1 MIEYGYKIIY
11 CLSALL
17 RKADELLR
25 LPMKKTL
32 VISLEYPPQVGGI
45 ATFVDALSS
54 ALEPEKTVVLAPPH
68 KEAKEWDEQMYY
80 KVIRRPFYYSFF
92 WPRWLKLYFEVKK
105 IVKQEKIELIMLH
118 HILPVG
124 YVAYMIKKKF
134 NIPYIIF
141 SHGTDIAYAA
151 ADKGKRKKAHVVARG
166 ALQIITNSE
175 SLKKRTIDA
184 FPDIGDKTTVLY
196 PCPDEDFMTPPPAD
210 ELEKMK
216 EQLALEGKK
225 VILTISRLAEGKGFP
240 LLIRVMSEIFKTVP
254 HLVWI
259 IVGDGQKKN
268 EIIEDIRRNNLQNVV
283 RFIGEVPHANLKH
296 YYYLADLFIL
306 LTHPDPKG
314 TEEGLGLVFLEASAA
329 GLPIIA
335 GRSGGVEEGVLHGQT
350 GLVVDAY
357 QGVEIVSAVSR
368 MLNDKEF
375 AQGLGKNAQE
385 RIKKEFNWYEQLK
398 KIVQWLY

>member
-1 MIEYGYKIIY
+1 M
-11 CLSALL
+11 
-17 RKADELLR
+17 
-25 LPMKKTL
+25 
-32 VISLEYPPQVGGI
+32 EYPPQIGGI
-45 ATFVDALSS
+45 ATYVDALSS
-54 ALEPEKTVVLAPPH
+54 SLEPENTIVLAPPH
-68 KEAKEWDEQMYY
+68 PDAKEWDEQMYY
-80 KVIRRPFYYSFF
+80 KVIRKEFLYKFF
-92 WPRWLKLYFEVKK
+92 WPRWIKLYFEVKK

-124 YVAYMIKKKF
+124 YVAYLIKKKLK
-134 NIPYIIF
+134 IPYIIF

-151 ADKGKRKKAHVVARG
+151 ADKNKKKKAHVVARE

-175 SLKKRTIDA
+175 SLKKRTIEA
-184 FPDIGDKTTVLY
+184 FPDIAPNTTVLY
-196 PCPDEDFMTPPPAD
+196 PCPDEDFLMPPPTE
-210 ELEKMK
+210 ELQKMRD
-216 EQLALEGKK
+216 QLALEGKK

-259 IVGDGQKKN
+259 IVGDGPKKN
-268 EIIEDIRRNNLQNVV
+268 EIIEDIRAHNLQNVV
-283 RFIGEVPHANLKH
+283 RFIGEVPHFELKN
-296 YYYLADLFIL
+296 YYYLADLFVL

-335 GRSGGVEEGVLHGQT
+335 GRSGGVEEGVLNGKT

-357 QGVEIVSAVSR
+357 QGVEIVAAVSR
-368 MLNDKEF
+368 LIHDRDF
-375 AQGLGKNAQE
+375 ALELGKNAQE

-398 KIVQWLY
+398 KIVAWIS